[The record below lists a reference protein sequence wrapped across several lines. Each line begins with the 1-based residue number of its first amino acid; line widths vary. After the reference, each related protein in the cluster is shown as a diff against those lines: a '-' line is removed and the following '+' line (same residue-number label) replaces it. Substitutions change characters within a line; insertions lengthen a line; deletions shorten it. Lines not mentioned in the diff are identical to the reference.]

1 MTDQSRYPTQR
12 GNSSSQARS
21 GTDGRFSRRAED
33 PLAELARL
41 IGQDDPFAEF
51 NNSPRAASRSQA
63 TPVVRRPA
71 NGNGAAAH
79 ARDARYAADDYETPN
94 DYDYAAEPAHARSY
108 EQEPAFEAPRP
119 QRAPAPQY
127 NGRAYSYGGGPLA
140 RPEQPAR
147 TSRPAARQPE
157 PEFDDAYDD
166 PHYARQTGNGEAAG
180 YQQARA
186 HEDDPRY
193 EEGPYDGQEYAPE
206 YEQDYAPEDY
216 PQEYAEPAR
225 GKRRWMLL
233 GVMSLIGLIVLGATG
248 IYGYRAIFKRH
259 AASNPPTI
267 RSAETPTK
275 AVPAAA
281 QATPDGTKQ
290 NYDRIGEQASG
301 ERVVSREEQPAINAN
316 PGTRSVTTTAIG
328 PASNSI
334 SAFAAPSQTAPA
346 LTPPPSTV
354 NHGNGEPKRVRT
366 MTVRSDGSIVN
377 SPRGAQAPARNA
389 PLALNPNVQADP
401 QDNPADQPAA
411 QPGRAPT
418 QQAYAPPPARTTN
431 YAPAGSYVVQVSS
444 QKSEQDAQTAWRQL
458 QAKYTNVLGN
468 AQVAFKRVDLGDRG
482 TFYRAMVG
490 PFANR
495 DQAYEMCQ
503 NLKTAGGECVVQR
516 N

>member
-1 MTDQSRYPTQR
+1 
-12 GNSSSQARS
+12 
-21 GTDGRFSRRAED
+21 
-33 PLAELARL
+33 
-41 IGQDDPFAEF
+41 
-51 NNSPRAASRSQA
+51 
-63 TPVVRRPA
+63 
-71 NGNGAAAH
+71 
-79 ARDARYAADDYETPN
+79 
-94 DYDYAAEPAHARSY
+94 
-108 EQEPAFEAPRP
+108 
-119 QRAPAPQY
+119 
-127 NGRAYSYGGGPLA
+127 
-140 RPEQPAR
+140 
-147 TSRPAARQPE
+147 
-157 PEFDDAYDD
+157 
-166 PHYARQTGNGEAAG
+166 
-180 YQQARA
+180 
-186 HEDDPRY
+186 
-193 EEGPYDGQEYAPE
+193 
-206 YEQDYAPEDY
+206 
-216 PQEYAEPAR
+216 
-225 GKRRWMLL
+225 
-233 GVMSLIGLIVLGATG
+233 MSLIGLIVLGATG

-354 NHGNGEPKRVRT
+354 NNGNGEPKRVRT

-431 YAPAGSYVVQVSS
+431 YAAAGSEGGQASS
-444 QKSEQDAQTAWRQL
+444 RRREQD
-458 QAKYTNVLGN
+458 
-468 AQVAFKRVDLGDRG
+468 
-482 TFYRAMVG
+482 
-490 PFANR
+490 
-495 DQAYEMCQ
+495 
-503 NLKTAGGECVVQR
+503 
-516 N
+516 

>member
-12 GNSSSQARS
+12 GNSSPQARS
-21 GTDGRFSRRAED
+21 GADGRFSRRAED

-51 NNSPRAASRSQA
+51 NNAPRAASRSQA
-63 TPVVRRPA
+63 TPVARRPG

-79 ARDARYAADDYETPN
+79 ARDDRYAAEDYEQPQN
-94 DYDYAAEPAHARSY
+94 DYDYAAEPAYARSY
-108 EQEPAFEAPRP
+108 DDEPTFEAPRP

-127 NGRAYSYGGGPLA
+127 NGRAYSYAGGPLA

-157 PEFDDAYDD
+157 PEYDDAYDD
-166 PHYARQTGNGEAAG
+166 PRYARQDNETD

-186 HEDDPRY
+186 HEHDPRY

-216 PQEYAEPAR
+216 PEEYAEPAR
-225 GKRRWMLL
+225 DKRRWMLL
-233 GVMSLIGLIVLGATG
+233 GVMSLIGIVVLGVTG
-248 IYGYRAIFKRH
+248 IYGYRAIFKKH
-259 AASNPPTI
+259 SASNPPTI

-275 AVPAAA
+275 VVPPAS
-281 QATPDGTKQ
+281 QASPDGTKQ
-290 NYDRIGEQASG
+290 NYDRIGELASG

-316 PGTRSVTTTAIG
+316 SGSRTVTTTAVG
-328 PASNSI
+328 APAGNSI
-334 SAFAAPSQTAPA
+334 SAFAAPSQTA
-346 LTPPPSTV
+346 LTPPPSTM

-366 MTVRSDGSIVN
+366 MTVRSDGTIVN
-377 SPRGAQAPARNA
+377 SPRAAAPAPSRNA
-389 PLALNPNVQADP
+389 PLALNPNVQTDP
-401 QDNPADQPAA
+401 QDNPADQPMA
-411 QPGRAPT
+411 QPGRAPM
-418 QQAYAPPPARTTN
+418 QQAYAPPPARATN
-431 YAPAGSYVVQVSS
+431 SAPAGSYVVQVSS

-458 QAKYTNVLGN
+458 QAKYTNVLGD
-468 AQVAFKRVDLGDRG
+468 AQVSFKRVDLGDRG

-490 PFANR
+490 PFGNR